1 MITRGII
8 RKVPSGNVTEV
19 DGRRVV
25 DNIYQVEIPSLRT
38 ANNTTNISNGAFLSD
53 ALLCYQPGN
62 LNSYRVGDVV
72 FLTIDAPETLP
83 IIIGKMYV
91 GDEEATNFSK
101 NNTLEVTDRA
111 NLPEDT
117 TIGDVSFKDIKC
129 AIVST
134 GANGDD
140 NSGIEEEISEINERL
155 DALGFDSASAD
166 SSWVYAPSSSV
177 LPLKWAVKPT
187 LSYDISGGIQKEG
200 NFATINLSFTVLT
213 YGEVTSSDYECGYV
227 IKIPERFRPEEN
239 RYIYTS
245 ENEFYRFPSNGE
257 LYSEMYNS
265 MLGTKITA
273 GNKIHINLT
282 YRIK

>member
-8 RKVPSGNVTEV
+8 RKVPSGNITEA
-19 DGRRVV
+19 DGRRTV

-62 LNSYRVGDVV
+62 LNSYRVNDVV

-117 TIGDVSFKDIKC
+117 TIGDISFKELKC

-134 GANGDD
+134 GASGVDT
-140 NSGIEEEISEINERL
+140 SGIEEEISEINERL
-155 DALGFDSASAD
+155 DTLGFDSASAD
-166 SSWVYAPSSSV
+166 KSWVVAPSSSE
-177 LPLKWAVKPT
+177 LPNLWVAQPT
-187 LSYDISGGIQKEG
+187 LCYSISGGIQKEG
-200 NFATINLSFTVLT
+200 NFATINLSFSVKTR
-213 YGEVTSSDYECGYV
+213 GAVTSGNSACGYAL
-227 IKIPERFRPEEN
+227 KIPERFRPVEN
-239 RYIYTS
+239 RYIYISDT
-245 ENEFYRFPSNGE
+245 EFYRFPSDGNI
-257 LYSEMYNS
+257 YSEMYNP
-265 MLGTKITA
+265 MLGLKIEE
-273 GNKIHINLT
+273 GVKVHINLT